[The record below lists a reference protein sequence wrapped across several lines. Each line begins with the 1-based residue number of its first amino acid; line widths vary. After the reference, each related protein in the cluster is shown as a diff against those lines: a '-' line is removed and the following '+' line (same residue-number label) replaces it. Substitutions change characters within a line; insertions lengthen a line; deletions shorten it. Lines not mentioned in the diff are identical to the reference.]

1 MSIGLGVL
9 DAGLLPQEG
18 LRLVI
23 VVAVLDRFRLRPVRR
38 GPGVTISGPVDP
50 VSGSA
55 VVVVVPLWKDVQTGR
70 THRFVNA
77 PKMDFLPSNG
87 QAFAASFVNFVVN

>member
-50 VSGSA
+50 VSGSGSA
-55 VVVVVPLWKDVQTGR
+55 VVVVVPRPRAEAVD
-70 THRFVNA
+70 RFSELRFQDGANSAA
-77 PKMDFLPSNG
+77 PNHKNK
-87 QAFAASFVNFVVN
+87 AS

>member
-55 VVVVVPLWKDVQTGR
+55 VVVVVPRPRAEAVD
-70 THRFVNA
+70 RFSELRFQDGANSAA
-77 PKMDFLPSNG
+77 PNHKNK
-87 QAFAASFVNFVVN
+87 AS

>member
-1 MSIGLGVL
+1 MPSVSVVTGSNPACEKLVPRTEENLSLNLGEKTFAANIL
-9 DAGLLPQEG
+9 
-18 LRLVI
+18 
-23 VVAVLDRFRLRPVRR
+23 
-38 GPGVTISGPVDP
+38 
-50 VSGSA
+50 
-55 VVVVVPLWKDVQTGR
+55 VVVVPLWKDVQTGR